1 MRGNSRLSLCIAT
14 LKRTSRVAARAAT
27 LTADCRAAI
36 EDAAAH
42 ARAHFED
49 PPEIRDWVWGV

>member
-1 MRGNSRLSLCIAT
+1 VG
-14 LKRTSRVAARAAT
+14 ARAAT

-36 EDAAAH
+36 EHAAAH